1 MHSTSEKTYIPRLVA
16 WEVTK
21 RCQLACRHCR
31 ASAADKDFSG
41 ELSTDECFRLLDSI
55 ASFAKPIIILTGG
68 EPMAREDIYEIAR
81 YGTDIGLRMVMAP
94 CGTLMDS
101 DSTKRILD
109 SGIMRISL
117 SIDGADRET
126 HDSFRQVDGAFD
138 AVTKAT
144 ELANKA
150 GLEFQIN
157 TTVSRLNVHQLGDI
171 LNLAIDLGAVGFHPF
186 LLVPTGRGKDL
197 GEYEI
202 DPETYEEV
210 LVWIYRKALELDIQV
225 KPTCA
230 PHYYRIYRQM
240 ERKAGRPVTPKTHG
254 MNAMSK
260 GCLGGQSFAFISNT
274 GKVQICGFMDDE
286 AGDVRREDY
295 VFKNIWD
302 GSELFAEIRNLDGYD
317 GRCGICEYRRVCGG
331 CRARAKAVTG
341 NYLAEEPF
349 CVYQPRVASVDHA

>member
-1 MHSTSEKTYIPRLVA
+1 MQHIPRLIA

-21 RCQLACRHCR
+21 QCQLACRHCR
-31 ASAADKDFSG
+31 ASAAYKNFSN
-41 ELSTDECFRLLDSI
+41 EFSTTECFKLLDNI

-68 EPMAREDIYEIAR
+68 EPMAREDIFDIAR

-94 CGTLMDS
+94 CGTLMDKE
-101 DSTKRILD
+101 STARIVD

-138 AVTKAT
+138 AVIRAT
-144 ELANKA
+144 ELSKEA

-157 TTVSRLNVHQLGDI
+157 TTVSRLNVHQLEEI
-171 LNLAIDLGAVGFHPF
+171 LDLAVDLGAVGFHPF

-197 GEYEI
+197 AEYEI
-202 DPETYEEV
+202 DPQTYEDV
-210 LVWIYRKALELDIQV
+210 LEWIYGKSLELDIQV

-230 PHYYRIYRQM
+230 PHYYRIYRQK
-240 ERKAGRPVTPKTHG
+240 ERAAGRPVTPQTHG
-254 MNAMSK
+254 MNARSK
-260 GCLGGQSFAFISNT
+260 GCLGGQSFAFVSNT
-274 GKVQICGFMDDE
+274 GGVQICGFMDDN
-286 AGDVRREDY
+286 AGDIREEDY
-295 VFKNIWD
+295 DFKKIWD
-302 GSELFAEIRNLDGYD
+302 TSRLFSEIRNLDGYD

-331 CRARAKAVTG
+331 CRARAKAITG

-349 CVYQPRVASVDHA
+349 CVYQPRQTERSHA